1 MKKTVKI
8 LYLPTEEVIKNHIV
22 KHFEEGA
29 LLTINDTL
37 IGKVVDSQVQIQ
49 DLYATIS
56 PEDEPI
62 KEGDWVIRLED
73 NHIWQVDTNIDVFNK
88 LAKAMGDWFKII
100 ATTDPKLTKFWLE
113 DVYKDGEKIITH
125 KGISKLQQS
134 FLKEYVDNPNGEYE
148 VEYERGNYDDW
159 LDNGGSPPSMKL
171 KLNRDNTVNI
181 TAVEEKMYSSQ
192 QIKQAFR
199 DGWID
204 CQDMQGVDF
213 DASLTNWIKK
223 KLINK

>member
-73 NHIWQVDTNIDVFNK
+73 NHIWQVDTNIDVLNK
-88 LAKAMGDWFKII
+88 LARAMGDWFKII
-100 ATTDPKLTKFWLE
+100 ATTDPKLYGAYNE
-113 DVYKDGEKIITH
+113 NIGSRVYSENYRIPQ
-125 KGISKLQQS
+125 LQQS
-134 FLKEYVDNPNGEYE
+134 FLKEFVANPGRKFK
-148 VEYERGNYDDW
+148 VEYVETFEAADPY
-159 LDNGGSPPSMKL
+159 PSMQRSSVRL
-171 KLNRDNTVNI
+171 KLNQDNTVNI
-181 TAVEEKMYSSQ
+181 TAVEKKMYSKGDIIEGMKAMNLHIIHTDTMKGSGAKDWS
-192 QIKQAFR
+192 I
-199 DGWID
+199 
-204 CQDMQGVDF
+204 
-213 DASLTNWIKK
+213 NWIKEN
-223 KLINK
+223 L